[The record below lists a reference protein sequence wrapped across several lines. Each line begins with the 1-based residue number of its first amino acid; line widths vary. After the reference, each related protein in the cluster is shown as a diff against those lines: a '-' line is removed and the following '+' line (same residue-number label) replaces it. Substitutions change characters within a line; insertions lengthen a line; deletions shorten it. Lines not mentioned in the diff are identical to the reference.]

1 MMKNGSKLRV
11 AVVSLALSTSLVL
24 PMLSLGAEEK
34 AAVQTQTI
42 KGEVVDMMCYLDHGA
57 KGEKHKGC
65 AAKCIGSGGPVGLL
79 TADDQLYL
87 VIGDHKPINKELA
100 AKAAQTVTL
109 KGKVVERNG
118 VKMIANAELQE

>member
-1 MMKNGSKLRV
+1 MKNGMTIKASIVTL
-11 AVVSLALSTSLVL
+11 ALGASLALPT
-24 PMLSLGAEEK
+24 LSLGADAK
-34 AAVQTQTI
+34 ASGQTQII
-42 KGEVVDMMCYLDHGA
+42 KGEVVDVMCYLDHGA

-65 AAKCIGSGGPVGLL
+65 AKKCIEGGGPVGLL

-87 VIGDHKPINKELA
+87 VVGDHQPMNKELA

-118 VKMIANAELQE
+118 VKMIENAELQE

>member
-1 MMKNGSKLRV
+1 VTLAFG
-11 AVVSLALSTSLVL
+11 ASLALPALL
-24 PMLSLGAEEK
+24 LAAEEK
-34 AAVQTQTI
+34 ASAETQTI
-42 KGEVVDMMCYLDHGA
+42 KGEVVDMMCYMDHGA

-65 AAKCIGSGGPVGLL
+65 AKKCIEGGGPVGLL

-100 AKAAQTVTL
+100 DKAAQTVTL

-118 VKMIANAELQE
+118 MKMIENAELQE

>member
-1 MMKNGSKLRV
+1 MKNGMKLTTYMV
-11 AVVSLALSTSLVL
+11 TLAFGASLALPVL
-24 PMLSLGAEEK
+24 GLGAEAK
-34 AAVQTQTI
+34 ADDATQTI
-42 KGEVVDMMCYLDHGA
+42 KGEIVDLMCYLDHGA

-65 AAKCIGSGGPVGLL
+65 ATKCIESGGPVGLL

-87 VIGDHKPINKELA
+87 VIGDHAPMNKELS

-118 VKMIANAELQE
+118 IKMIEKAELQD